1 MKVLDKSWH
10 VQCVKCSECQCP
22 LSEKCF
28 SRESKLYC
36 RSDFFRQY
44 GTKCAGCGS
53 GLCPEDLV
61 RRAINKIYHVQCF
74 CCNLCKRQL
83 ATGEQLYLVQGE
95 RFLCESCYHTTVKAA
110 IEIPPSN
117 NNTPAIQT
125 ESYTS
130 GASPPDTGAVV
141 MAMPVV
147 GATPGPQPSTPAP
160 ISSDGKKSKTRTS
173 ITPQQLEVLMAVYN
187 REQRPSKLVR
197 EDLMAKTGLEMKV
210 IQVWFQNRRSKE
222 KRDGTTAATPT
233 TTIGT
238 PTVNAREELG
248 AVATPIA
255 SIIATPMDEGA
266 HSIESPLPQMST
278 PSVE

>member
-1 MKVLDKSWH
+1 
-10 VQCVKCSECQCP
+10 
-22 LSEKCF
+22 
-28 SRESKLYC
+28 
-36 RSDFFRQY
+36 
-44 GTKCAGCGS
+44 
-53 GLCPEDLV
+53 
-61 RRAINKIYHVQCF
+61 
-74 CCNLCKRQL
+74 
-83 ATGEQLYLVQGE
+83 
-95 RFLCESCYHTTVKAA
+95 
-110 IEIPPSN
+110 
-117 NNTPAIQT
+117 
-125 ESYTS
+125 
-130 GASPPDTGAVV
+130 

-233 TTIGT
+233 TSIGM

-255 SIIATPMDEGA
+255 SVIATPMDEGA
-266 HSIESPLPQMST
+266 PSIESPLPQSEGNPHCDLSPAT
-278 PSVE
+278 PLTCTYDDEHDGMCHECVTSKGYLRCIPQ